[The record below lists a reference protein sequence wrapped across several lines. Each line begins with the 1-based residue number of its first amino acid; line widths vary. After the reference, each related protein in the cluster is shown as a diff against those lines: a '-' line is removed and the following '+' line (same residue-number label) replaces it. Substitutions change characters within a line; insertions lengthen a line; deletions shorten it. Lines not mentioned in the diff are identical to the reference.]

1 MNNNTINLLFPTI
14 IDVDGLSINIDDF
27 PTKKDIILKYKK
39 YITDNPNE
47 AQYFQENLNLVKPF
61 INNKL
66 NNDVIKIIEK
76 FAFEITKENF
86 RFIYKSIFE
95 NILMELF
102 FLTLEC
108 NSDMAMFPPDTIEY
122 QTAYLLSESL
132 QNKKYTLT
140 SNFNNIYNNL

>member
-1 MNNNTINLLFPTI
+1 MPNL
-14 IDVDGLSINIDDF
+14 
-27 PTKKDIILKYKK
+27 
-39 YITDNPNE
+39 
-47 AQYFQENLNLVKPF
+47 
-61 INNKL
+61 
-66 NNDVIKIIEK
+66 
-76 FAFEITKENF
+76 ENF

-140 SNFNNIYNNL
+140 SNFNNIFNNL

>member
-1 MNNNTINLLFPTI
+1 MNNTTINKLFPSN

-27 PTKKDIILKYKK
+27 PTKKEIILKFKK
-39 YITDNPNE
+39 YIIDNPHKI
-47 AQYFQENLNLVKPF
+47 QDFQENLNLIMPF
-61 INNKL
+61 FISKL
-66 NNDVIKIIEK
+66 NTDVTKIIES

-95 NILMELF
+95 NILMEIF

-108 NSDMAMFPPDTIEY
+108 NSDMAMFPPDTIEF
-122 QTAYLLSESL
+122 QTAYLLLESL
-132 QNKKYTLT
+132 QKKKYTLN

>member
-1 MNNNTINLLFPTI
+1 MNNTTINQLFPSN

-27 PTKKDIILKYKK
+27 PTKKEIILKFKK
-39 YITDNPNE
+39 YIIDNPHKI
-47 AQYFQENLNLVKPF
+47 QDFQENLNLIMPF
-61 INNKL
+61 FISKL
-66 NNDVIKIIEK
+66 NTDVTKIIES

-95 NILMELF
+95 NILMEIF

-108 NSDMAMFPPDTIEY
+108 NSDMAMFPPDTIEF
-122 QTAYLLSESL
+122 QTAYLLLESL
-132 QNKKYTLT
+132 QNKKYTLN

>member
-1 MNNNTINLLFPTI
+1 MNSNTINLLFPTI
-14 IDVDGLSINIDDF
+14 IDINGLSINIDDF
-27 PTKKDIILKYKK
+27 PTKKDITFKYKK
-39 YITDNPNE
+39 YIIDNPDE
-47 AQYFQENLNLVKPF
+47 IQDFQENLILTKPF
-61 INNKL
+61 LKNKL
-66 NNDVIKIIEK
+66 NDDVTKIIQS
-76 FAFEITKENF
+76 FIFEITKENF
-86 RFIYKSIFE
+86 RFIYNSIFQ
-95 NILMELF
+95 NIIQEIF